1 MNGGALALC
10 LDQECTPR
18 EASGGRGHLG
28 LLWASI
34 AVPCGPHLEDGFS
47 AAAVSRKIRQQL
59 SEGATSNSMTTDE

>member
-28 LLWASI
+28 LLWAST
-34 AVPCGPHLEDGFS
+34 AVPCGTHLEDGFS
-47 AAAVSRKIRQQL
+47 AAAVSRKIRHL